1 MGVMQRTAGGW
12 IKIRPVRPGAT
23 IALVAPA
30 SPFPREEFDRGVAE
44 LQRLGFV
51 AWWDDRVFETH
62 GFVAGTPAVRAASMR
77 DALRNPKVDA
87 IMAVRGGYGS
97 AQILPLVDPPEWS
110 SRRTAFIGYS
120 DVTSL
125 HTVINQAAGLVS
137 IHGPMLDRRLS
148 SGPEAYDPSSL
159 LTALLDHPVGE
170 VSGPDVAVLRMGGEV
185 SGPLLGGTLTQLVA
199 SLGTPFAFDP
209 PAGHILF
216 LDEVGER
223 PYRLDRM
230 LTQLKFAGVLARAA
244 AVVLNA
250 LPRCDEPG
258 GAPTARDTVRAAL
271 EGFPGPVLF
280 GMPSGHADGEAVT
293 LPFGVRTRVLT
304 GARPGLIVEEAA
316 AGE

>member
-1 MGVMQRTAGGW
+1 MGVTPRTDGGW

-23 IALVAPA
+23 VALVAPA

-44 LQRLGFV
+44 LRRLGFDV
-51 AWWDDRVFETH
+51 WWDDRVFET
-62 GFVAGTPAVRAASMR
+62 GEFVAGKAAVRAASLR

-97 AQILPLVDPPEWS
+97 VQILPLVDASEWRV
-110 SRRTAFIGYS
+110 RRTAFIGYS

-137 IHGPMLDRRLS
+137 IHGPMLEKRLAK
-148 SGPEAYDPSSL
+148 GPEAYDPTSL

-170 VSGPDVAVLRMGGEV
+170 VSGPGVSVLCPGAEV
-185 SGPLLGGTLTQLVA
+185 SGPMLGGTLTQLVA

-209 PAGHILF
+209 PVGHILF
-216 LDEVGER
+216 IDEVGER

-230 LTQLKFAGVLARAA
+230 LTQLKFAGILARAA
-244 AVVLNA
+244 AVICNTM
-250 LPRCDEPG
+250 PQCDEPG
-258 GAPTARDTVRAAL
+258 GGPTARDTVRAAL

-280 GMPSGHADGEAVT
+280 GVPSGHGEGEAVT
-293 LPFGVRTRVLT
+293 LPFGVSTRVLA
-304 GARPGLIVEEAA
+304 GSRPGIIIEEAA
-316 AGE
+316 ASE